1 MREIKTDRSSNRKQS
16 RSRKSQSGKSD
27 GSDYSDEES
36 DTEDKIVKIQVKFK
50 NEEME
55 KQIESLG

>member
-1 MREIKTDRSSNRKQS
+1 MREIKTDRSRIGRQS
-16 RSRKSQSGKSD
+16 RSRKSQSGRSD
-27 GSDYSDEES
+27 GDSYSDEES

-55 KQIESLG
+55 KKIESLG